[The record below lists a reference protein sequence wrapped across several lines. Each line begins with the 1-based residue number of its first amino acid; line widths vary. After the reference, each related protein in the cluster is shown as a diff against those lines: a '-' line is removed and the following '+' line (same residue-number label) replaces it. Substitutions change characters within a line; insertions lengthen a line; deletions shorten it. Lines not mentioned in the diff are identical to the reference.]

1 MMDGVGWH
9 FWTQNKELVVFSQS
23 YKTEFHGTQDI
34 FLDSADLKGSV
45 FERIIVALL

>member
-1 MMDGVGWH
+1 MH
-9 FWTQNKELVVFSQS
+9 NKGLVVFSHS

-45 FERIIVALL
+45 LERIIAALL